1 MAVHDRL
8 AKFILDQNPKQDF
21 YLEESYPLES
31 LYPCESPHRLI
42 LKVNHQ
48 PWAALPV
55 ADLDADHAFWTKQ
68 FGALL
73 GNWLTPDTSIS
84 NVCAFARAV
93 CGQKNGVR
101 FRGDRQFV
109 TNQFATGAYSKL
121 RLSIAGLYDW
131 RMTTYKVGTDD
142 KARLKAE
149 ADYAFRQA
157 YAMCP
162 TSAEALYRL
171 VSFLLTQNRFGD
183 ALLVAQT
190 TQKLAPDNPEFQSLV
205 TSLAEYEMQNR
216 RPAH

>member
-1 MAVHDRL
+1 
-8 AKFILDQNPKQDF
+8 
-21 YLEESYPLES
+21 
-31 LYPCESPHRLI
+31 
-42 LKVNHQ
+42 
-48 PWAALPV
+48 
-55 ADLDADHAFWTKQ
+55 
-68 FGALL
+68 
-73 GNWLTPDTSIS
+73 
-84 NVCAFARAV
+84 
-93 CGQKNGVR
+93 
-101 FRGDRQFV
+101 V